1 MGTGKN
7 WCPQHAALI
16 ETSVMFRSLVWVKC
30 DLRGSANSAYCSRS
44 QSILDKH
51 NAALRI
57 CNLPSVFPSGSCWNY
72 WNTSTQYFAEA
83 DRWFKIWVS
92 TWFSSLIKNTL
103 NLTENISLSDSLS
116 IACFCLLLNKCS
128 SRFIFILFFAEVLLS
143 ESVFLQ
149 LTKMCVVFLFC

>member
-57 CNLPSVFPSGSCWNY
+57 CNLPSVFLSGSCWNY
-72 WNTSTQYFAEA
+72 WNTSTRYFAEA

-103 NLTENISLSDSLS
+103 NLTENISRSDSF

-128 SRFIFILFFAEVLLS
+128 SKFIFILFFAEVTADQCLYIWGELRWS
-143 ESVFLQ
+143 KCSH
-149 LTKMCVVFLFC
+149 

>member
-116 IACFCLLLNKCS
+116 IACFCLLLNKFS
-128 SRFIFILFFAEVLLS
+128 SKFIFILFFAEVLLS